1 MNELNPSS
9 IKLIGEA
16 VEGEYNFIK
25 KEEIMEE
32 NIITLTIDG
41 QKVKVKEGT
50 TILQAAKQAGIDIPT
65 LCFLKDINEVGDCR
79 MCIVEVEGRRGFATS
94 CIQTVEE
101 GMVVHTHTQNVLEAR
116 HVILDLIISN
126 HAKDCLTCTRSG
138 NCELQTL
145 ATKFNVLNIEF
156 EGERTE
162 HKVDDLSPSIV
173 RDFNKCILCRRCVA
187 ACKNVQKIGAIDCIN
202 RGFESCIST
211 VGDHSL
217 NDVNCTFCGQC
228 IEACPTGALHEKETI
243 NDVWVKLKD
252 PETTVIVQ
260 TAPAVRVA
268 LGEEFGMPIGTNV
281 VGKMVTALK
290 RLGFNK
296 VFDTNT
302 GADLTIMEEANEF
315 IERFTKNDNLPL
327 ITSCSPGWVKYIEMN
342 YPELLP
348 HLSSCKSPHQMFGAI
363 LKTYYAKREGLDP
376 EKMYVVSVMP
386 CIAKKFERQRPE
398 MKEDDLYD
406 VDNVITTRELARMI
420 KQANI
425 EFEKLEDSNFD
436 SPMGEASGAG
446 AIFGTTGGVMEA
458 ALRTAQDTLTGKD
471 LAKIDFEQVRGG
483 EGIKRATINIA
494 GKEINVVAASG
505 LANAKIILDEIKSG
519 KANYQFVEIMACPGG
534 CIMGGGQPIK
544 SSKIRSEV
552 DVRKLRADALYSID
566 ERSIVRKSHE
576 NPVMK
581 KLYKDFLGKPGS
593 EIAEKLLHTTY
604 TKREKYNI

>member
-1 MNELNPSS
+1 ME
-9 IKLIGEA
+9 
-16 VEGEYNFIK
+16 
-25 KEEIMEE
+25 KEMV
-32 NIITLTIDG
+32 NLTIDN
-41 QKVKVKEGT
+41 QKITVPKGT
-50 TILQAAKQAGIDIPT
+50 TILAAAKEAGIDIPT
-65 LCFLKDINEVGDCR
+65 LCFLKDINEMGDCR

-138 NCELQTL
+138 NCELQAL

-162 HKVDDLSPSIV
+162 HTIDDLSPSIV

-281 VGKMVTALK
+281 TGKMVTALK
-290 RLGFNK
+290 RLGFDK

-315 IERFTKNDNLPL
+315 IERFTKNDHLPM

-348 HLSSCKSPHQMFGAI
+348 HLSSCKSPHEMFGAI
-363 LKTYYAKREGLDP
+363 LKTYYANREGLNP
-376 EKMYVVSVMP
+376 EKIYVVSVMP

-398 MKEDDLYD
+398 MMEDNLYD

-425 EFEKLEDSNFD
+425 EFKKLEDSNFD

-471 LAKIDFEQVRGG
+471 LPKIDFDQVRGG
-483 EGIKRATINIA
+483 DGIKKATINIA
-494 GKEINVVAASG
+494 GKDICVVAASG
-505 LANAKIILDEIKSG
+505 LANARTILEEIKSG
-519 KANYQFVEIMACPGG
+519 KADYQFVEIMACPGG

-544 SSKIRSEV
+544 SSKTRAEV
-552 DVRKLRADALYSID
+552 DVRKLRADALYTID
-566 ERSIVRKSHE
+566 ERSIVRKSHD

-581 KLYKDFLGKPGS
+581 KLYKDFLEKPGS
-593 EIAEKLLHTTY
+593 EIAERLLHTTY
-604 TKREKYNI
+604 TKRDKYKI